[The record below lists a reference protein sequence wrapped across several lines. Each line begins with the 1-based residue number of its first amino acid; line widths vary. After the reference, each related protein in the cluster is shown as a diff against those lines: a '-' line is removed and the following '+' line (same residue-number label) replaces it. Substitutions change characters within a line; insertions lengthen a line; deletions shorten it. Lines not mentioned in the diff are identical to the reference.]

1 MNEVSQKILG
11 RLSSAPGF
19 LSGAVLSREFGMTR
33 SAVWKHIRMLRSGGY
48 GIEALSG
55 RGYRLSSM
63 TGIPSG
69 PEVEHF
75 LNTRAFGREMV
86 WEEELVS
93 TNTTARALAGEGSA
107 EGLVVATDRQTGGRG
122 RLGRSWESAPGLNLS
137 CSLVLRPLVPLHRIP
152 QLTLL
157 VAVAVHRALGELLPE
172 LLTAV
177 KWPNDIYSDG
187 RKLAGI
193 LCEMESEADCAHFV
207 VVGIGINVNQES
219 FPDHLCRSA
228 TSLKLVSGKSVS
240 RPALLAGILNHFEPL
255 YHAWCEA
262 DDLAFVLDYLEQH
275 AWLKGREVEVSRL
288 HGKIAGRVSGL
299 SALGELRV
307 VASDGT
313 VHLIGSGEAT
323 LKQ

>member
-1 MNEVSQKILG
+1 MNEVSQQILG
-11 RLSSAPGF
+11 RLSSASGF
-19 LSGAVLSREFGMTR
+19 LSGAALSREFGMTR
-33 SAVWKHIRMLRSGGY
+33 SAVWKHIMMLRRGGY

-63 TGIPSG
+63 TGTPSG
-69 PEVEHF
+69 PEVARF
-75 LNTRAFGREMV
+75 LNTSAFAREMV

-93 TNTTARALAGEGSA
+93 TNTTARVLAGKGAA
-107 EGLVVATDRQTGGRG
+107 EGLVVSADRQTGGRG
-122 RLGRSWESAPGLNLS
+122 RLGRSWESAPGVNIH
-137 CSLVLRPLVPLHRIP
+137 CSLVLRPRVPLQRIP

-157 VAVAVHRALGELLPE
+157 VAVAIHKAIASLLPD
-172 LLTAV
+172 LSAAI

-187 RKLAGI
+187 RKLAGV

-219 FPDHLCRSA
+219 FPPHLSQSA
-228 TSLKLVSGKSVS
+228 TSLLLASGRIAS
-240 RPALLAGILNHFEPL
+240 RPQLLAEIFNHFEPL
-255 YHAWCEA
+255 YHEWCEV
-262 DDLAFVLDYLEQH
+262 DDLAFVLDYLERH
-275 AWLKGREVEVSRL
+275 AWLKDREVEVSRL

-307 VASDGT
+307 VESDGT